1 MLIHPLK
8 SLLKNTVTLK
18 PNEYVNV
25 CIQLQDP
32 NLPITKIMNTYYMY
46 YRRCQRLTLVEQQY
60 NDLKDEYNLL
70 KFKNNHFKN

>member
-18 PNEYVNV
+18 PNECANV

-70 KFKNNHFKN
+70 KFKNNNFKN